1 MPERKFKRD
10 DKVRFNSACGS
21 STVPRDL
28 EIENETLVV
37 RDVHHGVPCPVP
49 AENADKN
56 LEIHLAQYVLVGR
69 VDGSIIRLR
78 RGCPLWFDA
87 EMFVLV
93 EN

>member
-1 MPERKFKRD
+1 MPERKFRRG
-10 DKVRFNSACGS
+10 DKVCFNSARVS
-21 STVPRDL
+21 STILRDL
-28 EIENETLVV
+28 GVENETLVV

-49 AENADKN
+49 AKNADEN
-56 LEIHLAQYVLVGR
+56 PEVYLAQYVLVGR

-87 EMFVLV
+87 EMFILA